1 MFFHVKNNFVMI
13 KRNKKQYKLMCK
25 VRDYCHFT
33 GKKGGVAPSKCNLKY
48 KVPKFIPVVF
58 HNGSTYDNHFVIK

>member
-1 MFFHVKNNFVMI
+1 
-13 KRNKKQYKLMCK
+13 MCK

-33 GKKGGVAPSKCNLKY
+33 GKKGGVAHSKCNLKY

>member
-1 MFFHVKNNFVMI
+1 
-13 KRNKKQYKLMCK
+13 MCK